1 MTASP
6 APGAVDLYW
15 IPLGAGGNVVRLN
28 GKVYEALKAF
38 IEHRPRCALFHSAL
52 AVDVPSG
59 RFVIESA
66 PIRDA
71 WGRERGVVAE
81 GPVGTL
87 WAGRF
92 RLFRY
97 EIRRWRGGSI
107 PDASE
112 AVSSPVRVANDLA
125 SAQRV
130 LDLVPS
136 VPTPVWGRDELH
148 TGDMWN
154 SNSLISWLLA
164 RSGVDTDPSG
174 RHPEVERPVGTP
186 VSSWHAAVSHVSG
199 PSSASDD
206 QTCTRSGALGHVLG
220 GAPMTR
226 PGRPAAKPRSG
237 WS

>member
-1 MTASP
+1 VTATP

-38 IEHRPRCALFHSAL
+38 VEHRPRCALFHSAL
-52 AVDVPSG
+52 EVYVPRG

-66 PIRDA
+66 PIRDTR
-71 WGRERGVVAE
+71 GRERGVVAE
-81 GPVGTL
+81 GPVGTR

-97 EIRRWRGGSI
+97 EIHRWCGGSI
-107 PDASE
+107 PDASD

-125 SAQRV
+125 PAQRV

-154 SNSLISWLLA
+154 SNSLISWLLERA
-164 RSGVDTDPSG
+164 GVDTDPLQPPPGG
-174 RHPEVERPVGTP
+174 RAPGWDAGLVVAR
-186 VSSWHAAVSHVSG
+186 
-199 PSSASDD
+199 
-206 QTCTRSGALGHVLG
+206 R
-220 GAPMTR
+220 GAPGPYVGRTR
-226 PGRPAAKPRSG
+226 RER
-237 WS
+237 